1 MKKLLLLLAAVG
13 MIFTACQDGL
23 DNEENGGTPSTPKIE
38 LSQQNIEVDFKPAQ
52 YSVSVT
58 SPYLWEAI
66 SENDWIQVETATGIA
81 GTKELK
87 FSVLH
92 NEVMESREGTIVIK
106 NSDYNLIAELHVI
119 QKAFTPEITITPEKL
134 TFAVEGGTQE
144 VTITANFEYG
154 VSKSADWITY
164 SKTNSGITIT
174 VPPYDSE
181 NMERM
186 AKLIIS
192 SEKYGVSEFIEVNQ
206 KAFVPEIT
214 IKPERLTFA
223 VEGGTQEVTITTNF
237 EYEVTESADWITYSK
252 TNNGITITASFNQTI
267 EQRSADIHI
276 SNDKYGSKSVKVT
289 QKSLYKNHFITYTS
303 SDGSV
308 VAPNETKA
316 FGANIISNIYENGK
330 GVIIFNAPVTS
341 IGDKAFYE
349 CSSLTSVTIPDSV
362 TSIGDK
368 AFYKCSSLTSVL
380 MSNGTKTIGDRAFAF
395 CGSMT
400 DFTIPNSV
408 TSILDYAFARC
419 YSLTSIT
426 IGNSV
431 TSIGTYAFRYCSS
444 LKSITIPDSVQKIGE
459 FAFEECSLL
468 TSITIGNG
476 VTSIGYMTFKG
487 CSSLTSVIIPDS
499 VTSIGNGAFY
509 DCTSLTSVYCKPATP
524 PTAVLVGDEWN
535 AFNNNASGRKIYVPT
550 NSVDSY
556 KAASYWSNYASYIE
570 GYDF

>member
-13 MIFTACQDGL
+13 VIFTACEKSGDVKE
-23 DNEENGGTPSTPKIE
+23 DNGGTPSTPKIE

-52 YSVSVT
+52 YSVSVA

-81 GTKELK
+81 GTEELK
-87 FSVLH
+87 FSVSR

-106 NSDYNLIAELHVI
+106 NSDYNLIAELYVI
-119 QKAFTPEITITPEKL
+119 QKAFT
-134 TFAVEGGTQE
+134 
-144 VTITANFEYG
+144 
-154 VSKSADWITY
+154 
-164 SKTNSGITIT
+164 
-174 VPPYDSE
+174 
-181 NMERM
+181 
-186 AKLIIS
+186 
-192 SEKYGVSEFIEVNQ
+192 
-206 KAFVPEIT
+206 PEIT

-223 VEGGTQEVTITTNF
+223 VEGGTKEVTITADF

-308 VAPNETKA
+308 VTPNETKA
-316 FGANIISNIYENGK
+316 FGANVVSNTYANGK
-330 GVIIFNAPVTS
+330 GVIIFDAPVTS

-368 AFYKCSSLTSVL
+368 AFYMCSSLTSVL

-408 TSILDYAFARC
+408 TLILDYAFARC
-419 YSLTSIT
+419 NSLTSIT

-459 FAFEECSLL
+459 FAFEECSML

-499 VTSIGNGAFY
+499 VTSIGNGAFA

-535 AFNNNASGRKIYVPT
+535 VFNNNASERKIYVPL
-550 NSVDSY
+550 NSVDAY
-556 KAASYWSNYASYIE
+556 KAARYWSDYASYIV
-570 GYDF
+570 GYNF